1 MNSAPGACRTAW
13 LALGW
18 CLALTACGDVLAGTA
33 GDPTAAAGGR
43 YTTTA
48 TVIEGP
54 DHGPQLCTSVMESY
68 PPQCGLASIEVV
80 GWDWTALD
88 GSDAERG
95 TTWGDYV
102 VIGTYDGQRF
112 TITGTPTPD
121 VAPEPTPEPPPATT
135 PCPPPADGWGV
146 VDAATATYEAQD
158 AAVAY
163 AQAQPDHVAVWVDS
177 SINPAHAMKDSEIT
191 ADTLWMFNDPTK
203 LILNV
208 RFTGDPERHEQA
220 LRAIWGGA
228 LCVSSGARTSAE
240 LESLRAAL
248 HDELDPLGSL
258 VDGRAG
264 QVVLHVIVDDGL
276 QAELDQRYS
285 PGLVQV
291 HALLTPVD

>member
-1 MNSAPGACRTAW
+1 MSGVLGTRGTLV
-13 LALGW
+13 LAAAG
-18 CLALTACGDVLAGTA
+18 LALTACGDQPAGTA
-33 GDPTAAAGGR
+33 GDPTADAGHR
-43 YTTTA
+43 YTTAA

-54 DHGPQLCTSVMESY
+54 DHGPRLCWSVMESN
-68 PPQCGLASIEVV
+68 PPQCGGGIAVV

-88 GSDAERG
+88 GSEADRG

-102 VIGTYDGQRF
+102 VIGTYDGQHF
-112 TITGTPTPD
+112 TITETPTPY
-121 VAPEPTPEPPPATT
+121 VAPEPTPRPPPATT

-158 AAVAY
+158 AAVGY

-177 SINPAHAMKDSEIT
+177 SMNPAHAMKDSEIT
-191 ADTLWMFNDPTK
+191 ADTLSMLNDPTK
-203 LILNV
+203 LIVNV
-208 RFTGDPERHEQA
+208 RFTGGLERHEQA

-248 HDELDPLGSL
+248 HTELDPLGSS

-276 QAELDQRYS
+276 QAELDQRHGS
-285 PGLVQV
+285 GLVQV